1 MSELQWLAVATTLLA
16 VVCFVISGHD
26 RQLVLRW
33 WRRRRLRRETPWAN
47 ITLTFLPACL
57 LLIAAALAIEGV
69 RSKNENK
76 PESSLTSPP

>member
-16 VVCFVISGHD
+16 VVCFVISRHD

-33 WRRRRLRRETPWAN
+33 WRRRRLRRETPWSN

-57 LLIAAALAIEGV
+57 LLIAAALAIEGMH
-69 RSKNENK
+69 SKNEK
-76 PESSLTSPP
+76 KAEFLLTSPP